1 MKNVKGIVVEG
12 STFSGFDTAISAE
25 NSDFLMS
32 KTNVINNRTG
42 LSLNDSLNQGA
53 KYVNQYAVIL
63 KTIIDFI
70 NKLGG

>member
-25 NSDFLMS
+25 NSDFLMI

-42 LSLNDSLNQGA
+42 LSLNDSNA
-53 KYVNQYAVIL
+53 
-63 KTIIDFI
+63 IIHQSIFSGM
-70 NKLGG
+70 KST

>member
-42 LSLNDSLNQGA
+42 LTLKDSNA
-53 KYVNQYAVIL
+53 
-63 KTIIDFI
+63 IIHQSIFSG
-70 NKLGG
+70 NKST